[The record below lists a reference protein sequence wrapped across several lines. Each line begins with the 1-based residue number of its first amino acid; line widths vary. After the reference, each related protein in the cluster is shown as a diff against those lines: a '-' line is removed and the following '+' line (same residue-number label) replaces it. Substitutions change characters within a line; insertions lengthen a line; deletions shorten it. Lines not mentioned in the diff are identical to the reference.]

1 MTFLTPQTNAPR
13 NPDSSETVSVVTR
26 SCDPPDYLA
35 NPSAKTTEIRC
46 VFGGET
52 LLSYVAG
59 AGLVCLSFLLNYAK
73 HFFFSVLE
81 KFLV

>member
-1 MTFLTPQTNAPR
+1 M
-13 NPDSSETVSVVTR
+13 VTWNCNR
-26 SCDPPDYLA
+26 PDYLA

-59 AGLVCLSFLLNYAK
+59 AGLVWLSFLLKYTK
-73 HFFFSVLE
+73 HFFFSVL
-81 KFLV
+81 KNFLVFADTFYDFTLYYSLETLAV